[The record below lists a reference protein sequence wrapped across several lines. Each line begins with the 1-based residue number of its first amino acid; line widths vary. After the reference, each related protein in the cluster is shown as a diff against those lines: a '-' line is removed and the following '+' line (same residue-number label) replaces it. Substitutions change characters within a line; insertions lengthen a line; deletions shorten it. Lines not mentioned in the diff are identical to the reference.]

1 MFQFDLQLF
10 ASKKGA
16 GSTRNGRDSNSQ
28 RLGVKRFGGETVIA
42 GNILVRQ
49 RGTKFYPGDNVGIG
63 RDHTLFA
70 LIEGTVEFTNRRNK
84 QQINVRP
91 AA

>member
-16 GSTRNGRDSNSQ
+16 GSTRNGRDSNAQ
-28 RLGVKRFGGETVIA
+28 RLGVKRFGGERVTA
-42 GNILVRQ
+42 GHILVRQ
-49 RGTKFYPGDNVGIG
+49 RGTKFYPGHNVGIG
-63 RDHTLFA
+63 KDHTLFA
-70 LIEGTVEFTNRRNK
+70 LVDGTVEFTTRRNRK
-84 QQINVRP
+84 HIDIRP

>member
-1 MFQFDLQLF
+1 MFTFDLQLF

-28 RLGVKRFGGETVIA
+28 RLGVKRFGGEIVLA

-49 RGTKFYPGDNVGIG
+49 RGTKFYPGLGVGIG
-63 RDHTLFA
+63 KDDTLFA
-70 LIEGTVEFTNRRNK
+70 LVSGQVQYSEKRNRK
-84 QQINVRP
+84 HVSVL
-91 AA
+91 AAP